1 MTEKEKYSILILIHL
16 YLYYL
21 YIQGDFIL
29 ENNKRGSWASSFGF
43 IMSAVGSAVGLGNI
57 WGFPFKMGK
66 SGGFTFLLIYILISA
81 TVGITMMVSE
91 LAIGRKTG
99 KNPIGAYRSYS
110 KKFSFLGWMAVIAP
124 FLILSFYTVLGAY
137 CIEYMVI
144 NLSNIVTGA
153 SAMSGADTFG
163 AMLTNPL
170 AALFFSLLF
179 VAFSYAI
186 NRGGV
191 SGGIEKFN
199 KIGMPALFVMLV
211 VIVIRSITLPGAV
224 EGLKYMF
231 VPGYSVDAGFVEKA
245 PSLITVIAT
254 AGGQVFF
261 SLSLAMGIMITY
273 GSYLNKNESLVK
285 NSLLI
290 STCDTIVALLAGL
303 AVLPAAISTGISQ
316 GLTPAEIQPGLGGP
330 KLLFITLQDV
340 FNSMGAIGPIFGAIF
355 YLLVVIAAITSTI
368 SLLEV
373 VSAYFIDRN
382 IERGREP
389 KRDKVILWVCIAVAI
404 EAAIVAIDGLGSNG
418 IWVPFQGRFGIIGSF
433 NDCWLDFIDT
443 IAEGFLM
450 PLGALIM
457 SVVVAWILKP
467 KTILE
472 EVNGNKKGFFKYFFS
487 VCMRFVVP
495 VIMFLVFLG
504 QIDSFFALGIF
515 K

>member
-1 MTEKEKYSILILIHL
+1 M
-16 YLYYL
+16 
-21 YIQGDFIL
+21 L
-29 ENNKRGSWASSFGF
+29 ENNKRGFWASNFGF

-99 KNPIGAYRSYS
+99 KNPIGAYRAYS
-110 KKFSFLGWMAVIAP
+110 KKSSFLGWMAVIAP

-137 CIEYMVI
+137 CVEYMVI
-144 NLSNIVTGA
+144 NLSNIITSTA
-153 SAMSGADTFG
+153 AMSGADTFG

-179 VAFSYAI
+179 VALCYII

-199 KIGMPALFVMLV
+199 KVGMPALFVMLV
-211 VIVIRSITLPGAV
+211 IIVIRSITLPNAV

-231 VPGYSVDAGFVEKA
+231 VPGYAVEAGFIEKA
-245 PSLITVIAT
+245 PNLVTVIAT

-273 GSYLNKNESLVK
+273 GSYLKKNESLVK
-285 NSLLI
+285 NSIII
-290 STCDTIVALLAGL
+290 SVCDTVVALLAGL
-303 AVLPAAISTGISQ
+303 AVLPAAISTGLSQ
-316 GLTPAEIQPGLGGP
+316 GVAPSAIQLGGP

-340 FNSMGAIGPIFGAIF
+340 FNSMGVIGPIFGAIF

-382 IERGREP
+382 IERGRDP
-389 KRDKVILWVCIAVAI
+389 KRNKAILWVCIAVAA
-404 EAAIVAIDGLGSNG
+404 EAAIVAVDGLGSNG
-418 IWVPFQGRFGIIGSF
+418 IWVPFQKTFGIIGSF

-457 SVVVAWILKP
+457 SILVAWVLKP

-472 EVNGNKKGFFKYFFS
+472 EVNGNKKGFFSTFFS
-487 VCMRFVVP
+487 FCIRFVVP
-495 VIMFLVFLG
+495 VVMLLVFLG
-504 QIDSFFALGIF
+504 QMDSFFGLGIF
-515 K
+515 H

>member
-1 MTEKEKYSILILIHL
+1 M
-16 YLYYL
+16 
-21 YIQGDFIL
+21 

-66 SGGFTFLLIYILISA
+66 SGGFTFLIIYILISV

-99 KNPIGAYRSYS
+99 KNPIGAYREIS
-110 KKFSFLGWMAVIAP
+110 KKSTFLGWMAVIAP

-137 CIEYMVI
+137 CLEYMILNV
-144 NLSNIVTGA
+144 SNIVTGA
-153 SAMSGADTFG
+153 AAVSGAESFS
-163 AMLTNPL
+163 AMLTSPVSSL
-170 AALFFSLLF
+170 IYTLVFIALC
-179 VAFSYAI
+179 YII

-211 VIVIRSITLPGAV
+211 IIVIRSVTLPNAV

-231 VPGYSVDAGFVEKA
+231 VPGYSVSAGFVDKA

-273 GSYLNKNESLVK
+273 GSYLKKDASLVK
-285 NSLLI
+285 NSLVI
-290 STCDTIVALLAGL
+290 SSCDTLVALLAGL

-316 GLTPAEIQPGLGGP
+316 GVPLNEIQLGGP
-330 KLLFITLQDV
+330 KLLYITLQDV
-340 FNSMGAIGPIFGAIF
+340 FNSMGAIGPVFGAIF

-382 IERGREP
+382 IERGRDP
-389 KRDKVILWVCIAVAI
+389 KRNKAILWVCVAVAA

-418 IWVPFQGRFGIIGSF
+418 LWVPFQKTFGIIGSF

-457 SVVVAWILKP
+457 SILIAWILKP

-472 EVNGNKKGFFKYFFS
+472 EVNGNKKCFFS
-487 VCMRFVVP
+487 TFYKICMRFVVP
-495 VIMFLVFLG
+495 VIMLLVFLG
-504 QIDSFFALGIF
+504 QIDSFFGLGIF

>member
-1 MTEKEKYSILILIHL
+1 M
-16 YLYYL
+16 
-21 YIQGDFIL
+21 

-99 KNPIGAYRSYS
+99 KIPIGVYRPVS
-110 KKFSFLGWMAVIAP
+110 KKNTFHGWMAVITP
-124 FLILSFYTVLGAY
+124 FLIMSFYTVLGAY
-137 CIEYMVI
+137 CIEYMVL
-144 NLSNIVTGA
+144 NVSNIFTGA
-153 SAMSGADTFG
+153 TAVAGAESFA
-163 AMLTNPL
+163 AMLTNPTSSL
-170 AALFFSLLF
+170 IYTLVFMALCYF
-179 VAFSYAI
+179 I

-199 KIGMPALFVMLV
+199 KVGMPALFIMLV
-211 VIVIRSITLPGAV
+211 IIVIRSLTLPNAV

-231 VPGYSVDAGFVEKA
+231 VPGYSVSAGFVEKA
-245 PSLITVIAT
+245 PSFITVLAT

-273 GSYLNKNESLVK
+273 GSYLKKDANLVK
-285 NSLLI
+285 NSIVI
-290 STCDTIVALLAGL
+290 SVCDTLVALLAGL

-316 GLTPAEIQPGLGGP
+316 GIPLSEIQLGGP
-330 KLLFITLQDV
+330 KLLYITLQDV

-355 YLLVVIAAITSTI
+355 YLLVVIAATTSII

-382 IERGREP
+382 IERGRDP
-389 KRDKVILWVCIAVAI
+389 KRNKVILWVCIAVAA

-418 IWVPFQGRFGIIGSF
+418 IWVPFQKTFGIIGSF

-457 SVVVAWILKP
+457 SIIVAWVLKP

-472 EVNGNKKGFFKYFFS
+472 EVNGNKKCFFS
-487 VCMRFVVP
+487 SFYSICIRIFVPIV
-495 VIMFLVFLG
+495 MFLVFLG
-504 QIDSFFALGIF
+504 QVDSFFGIGIF

>member
-1 MTEKEKYSILILIHL
+1 M
-16 YLYYL
+16 
-21 YIQGDFIL
+21 

-99 KNPIGAYRSYS
+99 KNPIGAYRTLS
-110 KKFSFLGWMAVIAP
+110 KKYSFLGWMAVIAP

-137 CIEYMVI
+137 CIEYMVL
-144 NLSNIVTGA
+144 NVSNIFTGA
-153 SAMSGADTFG
+153 TAVAGAESFA
-163 AMLTNPL
+163 AMLTNPTSSL
-170 AALFFSLLF
+170 IYTLVFMALCYF
-179 VAFSYAI
+179 I

-199 KIGMPALFVMLV
+199 KVGMPALFIMLV
-211 VIVIRSITLPGAV
+211 IIVIRSLTLPNAV

-231 VPGYSVDAGFVEKA
+231 VPGYSVSAGFVEKA
-245 PSLITVIAT
+245 PSFITVLAT

-273 GSYLNKNESLVK
+273 GSYLKKDANLVK
-285 NSLLI
+285 NSIVI
-290 STCDTIVALLAGL
+290 SVCDTLVALLAGL

-316 GLTPAEIQPGLGGP
+316 GIPLNEIQLGGP
-330 KLLFITLQDV
+330 KLLYITLQDV

-355 YLLVVIAAITSTI
+355 YLLVVIAATTSII

-382 IERGREP
+382 IERGRDP
-389 KRDKVILWVCIAVAI
+389 KRNKVILWVCIAVAA

-418 IWVPFQGRFGIIGSF
+418 IWVPFQKTFGIIGSF

-457 SVVVAWILKP
+457 SIIVAWVLKP

-472 EVNGNKKGFFKYFFS
+472 EVNGNKKCFFS
-487 VCMRFVVP
+487 SFYSVCIRIFVPIV
-495 VIMFLVFLG
+495 MFLVFLG
-504 QIDSFFALGIF
+504 QVDSFFGIGIF

>member
-1 MTEKEKYSILILIHL
+1 M
-16 YLYYL
+16 
-21 YIQGDFIL
+21 

-99 KNPIGAYRSYS
+99 KNPIGAYRTLS
-110 KKFSFLGWMAVIAP
+110 KKYSFLGWMAVIAP

-137 CIEYMVI
+137 CIEYMVLNI
-144 NLSNIVTGA
+144 SNIFTGA
-153 SAMSGADTFG
+153 TAVAGADSFA
-163 AMLTNPL
+163 AMLTNPTSSL
-170 AALFFSLLF
+170 IYTLVFMALCYF
-179 VAFSYAI
+179 I

-199 KIGMPALFVMLV
+199 KIGMPALFIMLV
-211 VIVIRSITLPGAV
+211 IIVIRSLTLPNAV

-231 VPGYSVDAGFVEKA
+231 VPGYSVSAGFVEKA
-245 PSLITVIAT
+245 PSFITVLAT

-273 GSYLNKNESLVK
+273 GSYLKKDANLVK
-285 NSLLI
+285 NSIVI
-290 STCDTIVALLAGL
+290 SVCDTLVALLAGL

-316 GLTPAEIQPGLGGP
+316 GIPLNEIQLGGP
-330 KLLFITLQDV
+330 KLLYITLQDV

-355 YLLVVIAAITSTI
+355 YLLVVIAATTSII

-382 IERGREP
+382 IERGRDP
-389 KRDKVILWVCIAVAI
+389 KRNKVILWVCIAVAA

-418 IWVPFQGRFGIIGSF
+418 IWVPFQKTFGIIGSF

-457 SVVVAWILKP
+457 SIIVAWVLKP

-472 EVNGNKKGFFKYFFS
+472 EVNGNKKCFFSSFYS
-487 VCMRFVVP
+487 VCMRIFVP
-495 VIMFLVFLG
+495 VVMFLVFLG
-504 QIDSFFALGIF
+504 QIDSFFGLGIF

>member
-1 MTEKEKYSILILIHL
+1 MVFIYDKEDIIL
-16 YLYYL
+16 
-21 YIQGDFIL
+21 D
-29 ENNKRGSWASSFGF
+29 NNKRGSWASSFGF

-57 WGFPFKMGK
+57 WGFPYKMGK
-66 SGGFTFLLIYILISA
+66 SGGFTFLLVYILISV

-99 KNPIGAYRSYS
+99 KNPIGAYRMLS

-137 CIEYMVI
+137 CIEYMVL
-144 NLSNIVTGA
+144 NLSNIFTGA
-153 SAMSGADTFG
+153 TAVAGAESFA
-163 AMLTNPL
+163 AMLTNPTSSL
-170 AALFFSLLF
+170 IYTLVFMALC
-179 VAFSYAI
+179 YII

-199 KIGMPALFVMLV
+199 KIGMPALFVMLLI
-211 VIVIRSITLPGAV
+211 IVIRSVTLPNAV

-231 VPGYSVDAGFVEKA
+231 VPGYSVSAGFVEKA
-245 PSLITVIAT
+245 PSFITVLAT

-273 GSYLNKNESLVK
+273 GSYLKKGESLVK
-285 NSLLI
+285 NSIVI
-290 STCDTIVALLAGL
+290 SICDTIVALLAGL

-316 GLTPAEIQPGLGGP
+316 GVPLSEIQLGGP
-330 KLLFITLQDV
+330 KLLYITLQDV

-355 YLLVVIAAITSTI
+355 YLLVVIAATTSII

-373 VSAYFIDRN
+373 VCAYFIDRN
-382 IERGREP
+382 IERGRDP
-389 KRDKVILWVCIAVAI
+389 KRNKVILWVCIAVAA

-418 IWVPFQGRFGIIGSF
+418 IWVPFQKTFGIIGSF

-443 IAEGFLM
+443 IAEGILM

-457 SVVVAWILKP
+457 SIIVAWVLKP

-472 EVNGNKKGFFKYFFS
+472 EVNGNKKCFFS
-487 VCMRFVVP
+487 SFYSICMRIFVPIV
-495 VIMFLVFLG
+495 MFLVFLG
-504 QIDSFFALGIF
+504 QMDSFFGLGIF

>member
-1 MTEKEKYSILILIHL
+1 MTEKEKYSILIVVLW

-21 YIQGDFIL
+21 YIQGDNIL
-29 ENNKRGSWASSFGF
+29 DNNKRGSWASNFGF

-57 WGFPFKMGK
+57 WAFPFKMGK
-66 SGGFTFLLIYILISA
+66 SGGFSFLIIYILISA

-99 KNPIGAYRSYS
+99 KNPIGAYRTLS
-110 KKFSFLGWMAVIAP
+110 KKSSFLGWMAVIAP

-137 CIEYMVI
+137 CVEYMVI
-144 NLSNIVTGA
+144 NLSNIITSS
-153 SAMSGADTFG
+153 SALSGADTFG
-163 AMLTNPL
+163 AMLTNPI
-170 AALFFSLLF
+170 ASLFFSLVF
-179 VAFSYAI
+179 VFVCYII

-199 KIGMPALFVMLV
+199 KIGMPTLFVMLV
-211 VIVIRSITLPGAV
+211 IIVIRSITLPNAV

-231 VPGYSVDAGFVEKA
+231 VPGYAVDGGFIKEA
-245 PSLITVIAT
+245 PSFVTVLAT

-285 NSLLI
+285 NSVII
-290 STCDTIVALLAGL
+290 SVCDTIVALLAGL
-303 AVLPAAISTGISQ
+303 AVLPAAIATGISN
-316 GLTPAEIQPGLGGP
+316 GVPVSEIQLGGP

-340 FNSMGAIGPIFGAIF
+340 FNSMGTIGPIFGAIF

-368 SLLEV
+368 SLFEV
-373 VSAYFIDRN
+373 VSSYLIDRN

-389 KRDKVILWVCIAVAI
+389 NRNKVILWVCIAVAV

-418 IWVPFQGRFGIIGSF
+418 IWVPFNNVFQQATF
-433 NDCWLDFIDT
+433 NESWLDFIDM

-457 SVVVAWILKP
+457 SIFVAWILKP

-472 EVNGNKKGFFKYFFS
+472 EVNGNKKGFFGTFFS
-487 VCMRFVVP
+487 VCIRFVVP
-495 VIMFLVFLG
+495 VVMFLVFLG
-504 QIDSFFALGIF
+504 QVDAFFGLGIF
-515 K
+515 H

>member
-1 MTEKEKYSILILIHL
+1 
-16 YLYYL
+16 
-21 YIQGDFIL
+21 
-29 ENNKRGSWASSFGF
+29 
-43 IMSAVGSAVGLGNI
+43 MSAVGSAVGLGNI
-57 WGFPFKMGK
+57 WGFPYKMGK
-66 SGGFTFLLIYILISA
+66 SGGFTFLIIYILISA

-99 KNPIGAYRSYS
+99 KNPIGAYRTIA
-110 KKFSFLGWMAVIAP
+110 KKSSFLGWMAVLAP

-137 CIEYMVI
+137 CLEYMVV
-144 NLSNIVTGA
+144 NVSTFFTGA
-153 SAMSGADTFG
+153 AAVSGAESFT
-163 AMLTNPL
+163 AMLTSPVSSL
-170 AALFFSLLF
+170 IYTLVFIALC
-179 VAFSYAI
+179 YII

-199 KIGMPALFVMLV
+199 KFGMPALFVMLLI
-211 VIVIRSITLPGAV
+211 IVIRSLTLPNAV

-231 VPGYSVDAGFVEKA
+231 VPGYSVSAGFVEKA

-285 NSLLI
+285 NSLII
-290 STCDTIVALLAGL
+290 SSCDTLVALLAGL
-303 AVLPAAISTGISQ
+303 AVLPAAISTGLSQ
-316 GLTPAEIQPGLGGP
+316 GVAPSAIQLGGP
-330 KLLFITLQDV
+330 KLLYITLQDV
-340 FNSMGAIGPIFGAIF
+340 FNSMGAIGPVFGAIF

-389 KRDKVILWVCIAVAI
+389 KRNKAILWVCVAVAA
-404 EAAIVAIDGLGSNG
+404 EGAIVAIDGLGSNG
-418 IWVPFQGRFGIIGSF
+418 LWVPFQKTFGIIGSF

-443 IAEGFLM
+443 IAEGILM

-457 SVVVAWILKP
+457 SILVAWILKP

-472 EVNGNKKGFFKYFFS
+472 EVNGNKKGFFSTFYT
-487 VCMRFVVP
+487 VCIRFVVP
-495 VIMFLVFLG
+495 IIMFLVFLG
-504 QIDSFFALGIF
+504 QMDSFFGLGIF